1 MKSTVRPLFDFAP
14 VYAIIFNISEQL
26 VIALFALLSCARHG
40 PKERFPMDLFSDY
53 ERLPQFST
61 NLSSEQQAKRQVLAH
76 NISMIDSQLSVVQH
90 GALLIVQFRRDGI
103 KSEVNELLRLI
114 VEQVGLLEGSVVQL
128 VDDGIEVRMGIS
140 VEPVLPDQWM
150 S

>member
-1 MKSTVRPLFDFAP
+1 
-14 VYAIIFNISEQL
+14 
-26 VIALFALLSCARHG
+26 
-40 PKERFPMDLFSDY
+40 MDIFSDC

-90 GALLIVQFRRDGI
+90 GSLLMVQFRRDSKMKNG
-103 KSEVNELLRLI
+103 VNELLRLI
-114 VEQVGLLEGSVVQL
+114 VEQVGLTGGSVVRL
-128 VDDGIEVRMGIS
+128 VDDGVEVAIGLS
-140 VEPVLPDQWM
+140 VESVPPYELI

>member
-1 MKSTVRPLFDFAP
+1 
-14 VYAIIFNISEQL
+14 
-26 VIALFALLSCARHG
+26 
-40 PKERFPMDLFSDY
+40 MDLFSDY